1 MPSTSA
7 RRSSFTRSQG
17 DASRSRPR
25 RAPTA
30 SCAASACAPAR
41 PAPVRNWIVFAL
53 ANATDE
59 QIDRILVA
67 PHFRLVGSGLVW
79 PDLGASRIAEITPS
93 QGFRPEREDSEDA
106 DVFRITLDPG
116 SRVTFVAELRT
127 AKLPQLY
134 LWDPDAYKD
143 KVNSLTLYKGIVMG
157 IAGLLALFLTIAFV
171 VKGTA
176 MFPAAAAL
184 AWAVLAYLAIDFGF
198 LHKVLAIQGDG
209 DRTWRAGAEAV
220 FSATLARLPLR
231 LSQPQPMACALQL
244 CLRPHG

>member
-1 MPSTSA
+1 MARPDYSLLTHFRGRGDPFAVS
-7 RRSSFTRSQG
+7 RRSAGEPKLQLNRVAAAILAFALVALASIGTAQALEAVSVTNDVDAIDLSPAVQFYASQG
-17 DASRSRPR
+17 DNIQIFTAPGPDGIVR
-25 RAPTA
+25 RIGVR
-30 SCAASACAPAR
+30 AR
-41 PAPVRNWIVFAL
+41 EAGPSPNWIVFAL
-53 ANATDE
+53 ANDTDE

-171 VKGTA
+171 VKGT
-176 MFPAAAAL
+176 
-184 AWAVLAYLAIDFGF
+184 
-198 LHKVLAIQGDG
+198 
-209 DRTWRAGAEAV
+209 
-220 FSATLARLPLR
+220 
-231 LSQPQPMACALQL
+231 
-244 CLRPHG
+244 

>member
-1 MPSTSA
+1 LLALSA
-7 RRSSFTRSQG
+7 LGLAGPARALEPVSVSQDVDAIDLSPAVQFYSSQG
-17 DASRSRPR
+17 DRIQIQ
-25 RAPTA
+25 T
-30 SCAASACAPAR
+30 APASDGI
-41 PAPVRNWIVFAL
+41 VRRIEVRAKEAGASPNWIVFAL
-53 ANATDE
+53 ANTTEE

-106 DVFRITLDPG
+106 DVFRVTLDPG
-116 SRVTFVAELRT
+116 SRITFVAELRT

-143 KVNSLTLYKGIVMG
+143 KINSLTLYKGIVMG

-184 AWAVLAYLAIDFGF
+184 A
-198 LHKVLAIQGDG
+198 
-209 DRTWRAGAEAV
+209 
-220 FSATLARLPLR
+220 
-231 LSQPQPMACALQL
+231 
-244 CLRPHG
+244 